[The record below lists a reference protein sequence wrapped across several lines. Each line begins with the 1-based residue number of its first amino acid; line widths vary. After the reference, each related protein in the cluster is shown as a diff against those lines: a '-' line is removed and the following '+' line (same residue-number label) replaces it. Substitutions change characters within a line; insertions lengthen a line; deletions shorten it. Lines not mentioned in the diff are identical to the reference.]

1 MTDNIIQFP
10 GETVAEMPVDFVL
23 DKVKEARADVAFVMT
38 DGPNGEQ
45 FFTST
50 PDVATVIL
58 MCVRALH
65 FFNKKMDEARE

>member
-1 MTDNIIQFP
+1 MKDNIIQFP
-10 GETVAEMPVDFVL
+10 GETVADMPVDFVL
-23 DKVKEARADVAFVMT
+23 DKAKEAKADVAFVMT

-65 FFNKKMDEARE
+65 FFNKCMDDARE